1 MMRPF
6 MLIIGLVVEV
16 VTPVNKVEDEKV
28 ERKKNSTGL
37 VDFDSTATKGRT
49 ATRQTAS
56 SGGGSSG
63 QWPRI

>member
-1 MMRPF
+1 
-6 MLIIGLVVEV
+6 MLIISLVVEV

-37 VDFDSTATKGRT
+37 VDFDSTATIGRT

-56 SGGGSSG
+56 RSRGSWG

>member
-16 VTPVNKVEDEKV
+16 VTPVNKVEDQKV

-37 VDFDSTATKGRT
+37 VDFDSTATIGRT

-56 SGGGSSG
+56 RSRGSSG